1 MEKETK
7 ALRVLCALVV
17 TAIMAGFNM
26 SCSGDD
32 DSGMSNTPTVPEYVT
47 NPVKAVRYE
56 QSEQFKSDFDCVNQ
70 LACVL
75 RSMTWNN

>member
-56 QSEQFKSDFDCVNQ
+56 QSEQF
-70 LACVL
+70 
-75 RSMTWNN
+75 